1 MAEASTFSNEENMK
15 VIWNIFKEEFEKLD
29 RKIGNLI
36 SANVKITM
44 EEIKKSQ
51 EVIKNLGKEICDLR
65 SSLEFTE
72 HMLEEKV
79 KKLKER
85 CENMRQNYKSFTITK

>member
-1 MAEASTFSNEENMK
+1 MAEASTFFNEENMK

-51 EVIKNLGKEICDLR
+51 EVIKNLGKEICDL

-72 HMLEEKV
+72 HMLEEKI

>member
-1 MAEASTFSNEENMK
+1 
-15 VIWNIFKEEFEKLD
+15 
-29 RKIGNLI
+29 
-36 SANVKITM
+36 M

-65 SSLEFTE
+65 SSLEFIE